1 MVTTSVSIIVERPI
15 EEVFAFLTDARNN
28 PLWQANAG
36 LKATQQEP
44 EEPVGVG
51 TRITETWQ
59 WMGRKTEATREVT
72 EYELNH
78 KCAQRHLWGASPIK
92 EGTLLFEPEAERTRC
107 TYTALVQAA
116 AAPDFVQPF
125 LASTLKKDRGTRIPE
140 AEHRPEQ
147 RHLYALRLLMLLG

>member
-1 MVTTSVSIIVERPI
+1 MVTNSVSIIIERPI

-92 EGTLLFEPEAERTRC
+92 EGTLLFEPVAEGTRC
-107 TYTALVQAA
+107 TYTALVQAGGVLA
-116 AAPDFVQPF
+116 FAEPF
-125 LASTLKKDRGTRIPE
+125 LASTLKKAMETSLAEAKHMLETR
-140 AEHRPEQ
+140 H
-147 RHLYALRLLMLLG
+147 

>member
-1 MVTTSVSIIVERPI
+1 MVTNSVSIIIERPI

-36 LKATQQEP
+36 LKATRQEP

-59 WMGRKTEATREVT
+59 CMGRKTEATREVT

-78 KCAQRHLWGASPIK
+78 KCTQRHLWGASSIK
-92 EGTLLFEPEAERTRC
+92 EGVLLFEPVGDQTRC
-107 TYTALVQAA
+107 TYTALVQAGGVFA
-116 AAPDFVQPF
+116 LAEPF
-125 LASTLKKDRGTRIPE
+125 LASTLKKAMETTLAEAKHVLETR
-140 AEHRPEQ
+140 R
-147 RHLYALRLLMLLG
+147 

>member
-1 MVTTSVSIIVERPI
+1 MVTNSVSIIIERPI

-44 EEPVGVG
+44 EEPVRVG

-92 EGTLLFEPEAERTRC
+92 EGTLLFEPVAEGTRC
-107 TYTALVQAA
+107 TYTALVQAGGVLA
-116 AAPDFVQPF
+116 FAEPF
-125 LASTLKKDRGTRIPE
+125 LASTLKKAMETSLAEAKHMLETR
-140 AEHRPEQ
+140 H
-147 RHLYALRLLMLLG
+147 